1 MHLDLTLDL
10 DLISE
15 ISSEMDL
22 RVPNRGAVEAV
33 ATKIAEAAGAPI
45 EVVCNLATAVGKTY
59 LAGALMDYLAIKGV
73 RNFLFVVP
81 NTTVLNKT
89 IDNFTPGHPKSV
101 LGGMSM
107 KPLVVTTD
115 NFIRGDVGAALRDQ
129 NQVKLFIFTVQSLTR
144 PDKAARRVR
153 KLQEWLGDDLYEY
166 LHRSEDL
173 VVVADE
179 HHLYSEQ
186 AKKFSEAIRD
196 LGALALVG
204 LTATPTDGDKDKVI
218 FTYSLAEAIHDRYVK
233 TPVLVGRQ
241 DEISDPE
248 AQLRDAKVLL
258 DAKQRAADAY
268 ASVLGL
274 PPVSAVMFVIAR
286 DIDHA
291 DQITE
296 VLRKPGL
303 FADDH
308 SEAVLTVHS
317 EVTDAELARLAAVE
331 DPESKVRVIVQ
342 VSMLGVGWDVRSIF
356 VICSFRPSVSEV
368 LTEQTLGRG
377 LRLPWGRYTDV
388 EMLDTVEV
396 LSHESYR
403 ELLSRAGTL
412 LEGLV
417 VDRAGAVQPDLPT
430 GIGVPQ
436 DNPNPPGVNGVPPTS
451 GVIFGGDSPAVPSP
465 SVADFGERVRGAE
478 VAATQL
484 SRSIVPRALLT
495 LPMLRR
501 TLLAKSFDLATVD
514 RTPFVAIGEM
524 FAQVDPTNLE
534 RKLLTVEAD
543 PSTPSGL
550 RLVPRDATDV
560 VEATKVE
567 ELPLGSDPS
576 AVLLDGF
583 CSLDLVDE
591 STRAGIEGARRLVE
605 AVIEGAGSPDALS
618 AYLTTVLRSCRMK
631 LRDLF
636 RAAPEKVTEQ
646 IESFLFDEVRATVLA
661 EDANRNGPF
670 SDAAAYSGWSEK
682 SLYELNW
689 FDSEPERAIA
699 NLLDNAGSGID
710 CWVRLTVFG
719 KFWISWTQGR
729 YFPDFYARSDDEHF
743 VIEVKADNQMANDEV
758 QAKATA
764 ARHFVDAVN
773 AQGGLGHWRY
783 LLISQSTAQSAR
795 SWSAAVQQASGS

>member
-1 MHLDLTLDL
+1 
-10 DLISE
+10 
-15 ISSEMDL
+15 MDL
-22 RVPNRGAVEAV
+22 RTPNRKAVEAV
-33 ATKIAEAAGAPI
+33 ATRIEEAGGDPI

-89 IDNFTPGHPKSV
+89 IDNFTPGHPKSI
-101 LGGMSM
+101 LGGMST

-115 NFIRGDVGAALRDQ
+115 NFIRGEVGAALRDRD
-129 NQVKLFIFTVQSLTR
+129 QVKLFIFTVQSLTR
-144 PDKAARRVR
+144 PDRAARRVR
-153 KLQEWLGDDLYEY
+153 KLQEWLGDDLYEH
-166 LHRSEDL
+166 LRRSDDL
-173 VVVADE
+173 IVIADE
-179 HHLYSEQ
+179 HHLYSQQ
-186 AKKFSEAIRD
+186 ARKFSEAIRD

-233 TPVLVGRQ
+233 TPVLVGRE
-241 DEISDPE
+241 DEAGGVE
-248 AQLRDAKVLL
+248 TRLRDAKVLL

-268 ASVLGL
+268 ASAMGL
-274 PPVSAVMFVIAR
+274 PPVRAVMFVIAR

-291 DQITE
+291 GLIAE

-308 SEAVLTVHS
+308 QETVLTVHS
-317 EVTDAELARLAAVE
+317 EVGDAELARLAAVE
-331 DPESKVRVIVQ
+331 DPDSKVRVIVQ
-342 VSMLGVGWDVRSIF
+342 VAMLGVGWDVKSIF

-417 VDRAGAVQPDLPT
+417 VDRAAAFQPDLPA
-430 GIGVPQ
+430 GIGVSQ
-436 DNPNPPGVNGVPPTS
+436 DRPGPLGVNGAAPAS
-451 GVIFGGDSPAVPSP
+451 GVIFGGDSPVAPAPSI
-465 SVADFGERVRGAE
+465 ADFGDRVRGAE

-484 SRSIVPRALLT
+484 SRSIVPRASLT
-495 LPMLRR
+495 IPILRR
-501 TLLAKSFDLATVD
+501 TLLAKSFDLSTVD
-514 RTPFVAIGEM
+514 RIPFVAIGEM

-543 PSTPSGL
+543 PSSPSGL
-550 RLVPRDATDV
+550 RLVPRDAADV
-560 VEATKVE
+560 VEATKLE

-583 CSLDLVDE
+583 CSLDIVDE
-591 STRAGIEGARRLVE
+591 STKAGIEGARRLVE
-605 AVIEGAGSPDALS
+605 AVIEGAGSPEALS

-631 LRDLF
+631 LRDLY
-636 RAAPEKVTEQ
+636 RAAPEERTDR
-646 IESFLFDEVRATVLA
+646 IESVPFDEVRATVLV
-661 EDANRNGPF
+661 EEANRNGPF
-670 SDAAAYSGWSEK
+670 SDAVAYSGWSER
-682 SLYELNW
+682 SLFELNW
-689 FDSEPERAIA
+689 FDSEPERAVA
-699 NLLDNAGSGID
+699 NLLDKTGSGID
-710 CWVRLTVFG
+710 CWVRLAVWGQFS
-719 KFWISWTQGR
+719 ILWTQGR
-729 YFPDFYARSDDEHF
+729 YYPDFYARSGDEHF
-743 VIEVKADNQMANDEV
+743 VIEVKADNQMTSDEV

-764 ARHFVDAVN
+764 ARHFVEMVN
-773 AQGGLGHWRY
+773 AQPGFGHWTY
-783 LLISQSTAQSAR
+783 LLISQSTAETAR
-795 SWSAAVQQASGS
+795 SWSAAVQQASVS